1 MVVIVD
7 NDEMLE
13 EFEDKYGVEPN
24 FDDDDDFVDDIED
37 EELMPDLLRQR
48 PKESDGMD
56 SVVIVDGIPTATKDK
71 LDKLKT
77 VVRRLFKKY
86 VGDKIVQNEHYP
98 LTDAGETKGYCFLE
112 FPSHAD
118 AVEVVKAVHKVKLD
132 KNHTLLVQLFS
143 DFEKYENIPD
153 EWEPPKPEPFK
164 DQGSRKS
171 HLLEPDAC
179 DQYVLV
185 YKGGEEVAVH
195 LNSVPDATEVVV
207 RPRWTDSYVEWST
220 MGSYLS
226 TFHQRGIA
234 VWSGEKFDKASSK
247 KFEHPNVQAIDFS
260 PCENYLVTF
269 SPPSS
274 RAAANAVGPDGEPT
288 AITIWETRTGVKKRS
303 FHAETPGQWPVFK
316 WSHND
321 KFFARMTK
329 DGALSIYETPSFG
342 LLDKKSIKVP
352 GMKDFSWSPTENILS
367 YWVAEDKD
375 VPARVVLLQ
384 LPSRSE
390 VRVKNLFSVAS
401 CKIHWQKSGDYLCV
415 KVDRYSKL
423 KREGN
428 ESKYTGLYC
437 NFEVFHMRGKQ
448 IPVDSVEIKEVVHAF
463 AWEPVGHKFAIIHGE
478 TQSLNVSFYGVKTGQ
493 TPTLLKKYERKT
505 ANHLFWSP
513 TGQFI
518 VLAGLR
524 HMNGQLEFIDTS
536 DFTTMN
542 SGEHFMCTDI
552 EWDPTGRYVMTG
564 VSWWGHKVDNAY
576 WLWSFQGRIL
586 KRYQC
591 DRFCQLL
598 WRPRLPSLLP
608 PEKLREIKKN
618 LKNYSKEFDK
628 VDTMRGSAK
637 TKELL
642 IKRKAQYDEYM
653 AYRKK
658 KDAQFAEQKARR
670 LELRDGVDTDHNADV
685 ADNNDLEEEVVEFLI
700 KEEKFPV
707 D

>member
-1 MVVIVD
+1 MVTLVD
-7 NDEMLE
+7 NDDMLE
-13 EFEDKYGVEPN
+13 EAGFEDRYRTEPDFN
-24 FDDDDDFVDDIED
+24 DPDDFEDDVSD

-48 PKESDGMD
+48 PRESDGMD
-56 SVVIVDGIPTATKDK
+56 SVVIVDGIPAASREK

-77 VVRRLFKKY
+77 VIRRVFKKI
-86 VGDKIVQNEHYP
+86 DKIVQNEHYP
-98 LTDAGETKGYCFLE
+98 LTEGGDTKGYCFLE
-112 FPSHAD
+112 FPNHAD
-118 AVEVVKAVHKVKLD
+118 AVEAVKATHKTKLD

-143 DFEKYENIPD
+143 DFEKYENIPE
-153 EWEPPKPEPFK
+153 EWEPPQPEPFK
-164 DQGSRKS
+164 DQGSKKA

-179 DQYVLV
+179 DQYVIV

-195 LNSVPDATEVVV
+195 LNTVPDASEVVN
-207 RPRWTDSYVEWST
+207 RPRWTDSYVKWSP
-220 MGSYLS
+220 MGSYLA
-226 TFHQRGIA
+226 TFHPRGIA
-234 VWSGEKFDKASSK
+234 VWGGADFTKIA
-247 KFEHPNVQAIDFS
+247 KFEHPNVQFIDFS

-269 SPPSS
+269 SPPNS
-274 RAAANAVGPDGEPT
+274 RGAATATGPDGEPT
-288 AITIWETRTGVKKRS
+288 AICIWETRTGVRKRS
-303 FHAETPGQWPVFK
+303 FHAEMPHVWPIFK

-321 KFFARMTK
+321 KFFARMSK
-329 DGALSIYETPSFG
+329 DGSLSIYETPSFG

-352 GMKDFSWSPTENILS
+352 GMRDFSWSPTDNILS
-367 YWVAEDKD
+367 YWVAENKD

-384 LPSRSE
+384 LPSRNE

-401 CKIHWQKSGDYLCV
+401 CKMHWQKSGDYLCV
-415 KVDRYSKL
+415 KVDRYTKL

-448 IPVDSVEIKEVVHAF
+448 IPVDSVEIKENVHAF

-493 TPTLLKKYERKT
+493 TPTLLKKYERKS

-524 HMNGQLEFIDTS
+524 TMNGVMEFIDTS

-552 EWDPTGRYVMTG
+552 EWDATGRYVMTA

-576 WLWSFQGRIL
+576 WLWSFQGKIL

-591 DRFCQLL
+591 DKFCQLL
-598 WRPRLPSLLP
+598 WRPRLPTLLP
-608 PEKLREIKKN
+608 HDKLKEIKRN
-618 LKNYSKEFDK
+618 LKKYSVEFDK
-628 VDTMRGSAK
+628 VDSIRGSAK

-642 IKRKAQYDEYM
+642 VKRKKQYDEFA

-658 KDAQFAEQKARR
+658 KEAQFAEQKARR
-670 LELRDGVDTDHNADV
+670 LELRGGVDTDHNADV
-685 ADNNDLEEEVVEFLI
+685 KDNGDLEEEVVEFLI
-700 KEEKFPV
+700 KEEKINV